1 MANVIRNMNFKPILE
16 KISYER
22 LSEPEANAN
31 VNVQVWDEMEVVR
44 LRSDAVK
51 VTLQRN
57 IKPEPSCLFEV
68 VAKIGVE
75 VIVNTTEYDALE
87 DEVEFFKT
95 SAIARVLVNNLV
107 TILANLTTHSQLGP
121 IITAPMC
128 QFPQ

>member
-22 LSEPEANAN
+22 LSEPQPNAN
-31 VNVQVWDEMEVVR
+31 VNVQVWDEMEVKR

-51 VTLQRN
+51 VELQRN
-57 IKPEPSCLFEV
+57 IKPDPSCLFTIE
-68 VAKIGVE
+68 ARISVE
-75 VIVNTTEYDALE
+75 VIVNTSEYDALE

-95 SAIARVLVNNLV
+95 SPVARVLVNNLA
-107 TILANLTTHSQLGP
+107 TIIANITMHSQLGP

-128 QFPQ
+128 QFPK

>member
-31 VNVQVWDEMEVVR
+31 VNVQVWDEMEVKR

-57 IKPEPSCLFEV
+57 IKPSPSCLFEV
-68 VAKIGVE
+68 VAQIGVE
-75 VIVNTTEYDALE
+75 VIVNTTEYEALE

-95 SAIARVLVNNLV
+95 SPIARVLVNNLV

>member
-87 DEVEFFKT
+87 DAVEFFKT

>member
-16 KISYER
+16 SINYNR

-31 VNVQVWDEMEVVR
+31 VNVQVWDEMEVTR

-57 IKPEPSCLFEV
+57 IKPAPSCLFEV

-75 VIVNTTEYDALE
+75 VIVNTAEYDSLE

-95 SAIARVLVNNLV
+95 SPIARVLVNNLV

>member
-16 KISYER
+16 SISYNR

-31 VNVQVWDEMEVVR
+31 VNVQVWDEMEVTR

-57 IKPEPSCLFEV
+57 IKPSPSCLFEV

-75 VIVNTTEYDALE
+75 VIVNTAEYDALE
-87 DEVEFFKT
+87 DDVEFFKT
-95 SAIARVLVNNLV
+95 SPIARVLVNNLV
-107 TILANLTTHSQLGP
+107 TVLANLTTHSQLGP